1 MSLYGDLPPPGSSAD
16 SENALKKQASD
27 SKDGSNSSTSAKPV
41 LPAGWSSSITRFKPM
56 LNRKLPPPKSKPT
69 ARSIPAGFV
78 AQTPEKQSITASVSL
93 SSGSSAPL
101 PTAGTPQSQSTPQ
114 QTPESTVDENSW
126 LKARTAQVQRQD
138 IDGLASIRK
147 QMKKPPSK
155 GQPGPISLDDDYD
168 IARPN
173 EYQEFKLLFEDEQR
187 AKIEEE
193 QRSREEARTAG
204 RGSRYSRS
212 RSRSRSPHTYSH
224 SRNRSRSG
232 SRSFSPSR
240 SRSNS
245 RRRSWSPPMDGG
257 HIRNSHNR
265 EHSRSPSPRA
275 HASGRGHNY
284 HPARETPSSTAPY
297 QRARRSRSRSKSPR
311 SWRNERDKSRS
322 PSPSFSRRHTHRQSP
337 SPPRNE
343 SIGGHGRAP
352 AYKAFAPP
360 PDLAAESHSKAPDG
374 GRGTVPAAPQNILN
388 DVSGEDAYLRRAR
401 LSQQRATATTTP
413 LQPQPSLQNH
423 VSPIRE
429 QHGRGAFASTTHQAS
444 SKGSPSNVIL
454 LTNMVGPG
462 EVDDTLQ
469 EETAGECEK
478 YGSVVRCLIFEVQ
491 NGKVPPEE
499 AVRIFV
505 KFGAIP
511 SAERALRDLDGRF
524 FGGRQ
529 VHCQFFDERRF
540 DLLQLA
546 P

>member
-204 RGSRYSRS
+204 RG
-212 RSRSRSPHTYSH
+212 
-224 SRNRSRSG
+224 
-232 SRSFSPSR
+232 SR

-444 SKGSPSNVIL
+444 SKG
-454 LTNMVGPG
+454 PG